1 MMKAA
6 LISSAMPPVSLLLA
20 GVLLISP
27 LHSTPTPAQNSA
39 PTNQNLDSTQPDQ
52 TPDSSQDRQFYAI
65 ASKSQLTLRR
75 ADGKHIV
82 LNRCSG
88 EAVINQRLG
97 FLGIYYIALELECQ
111 SDGHTAKEHDTIH
124 IAAANIMK
132 LAAQP
137 RVFKLP
143 RHIELMGEARLNGV
157 DKAIPIVLD
166 VRSSKHKSKQNTKDY
181 TWNLRAPLQDPASPD
196 TKPSKLTATLL
207 LTELK

>member
-1 MMKAA
+1 MKAA

-137 RVFKLP
+137 RIFKLP
-143 RHIELMGEARLNGV
+143 RHIALMGEARLNGV
-157 DKAIPIVLD
+157 AIPVVLD

-181 TWNLRAPLQDPASPD
+181 TWNLRAPLQDPASTD

>member
-1 MMKAA
+1 MKAA
-6 LISSAMPPVSLLLA
+6 LISSVMPPVSLLLA

-137 RVFKLP
+137 RIFKLP
-143 RHIELMGEARLNGV
+143 RHIALMGEARLNSV
-157 DKAIPIVLD
+157 AIPVVLD

-181 TWNLRAPLQDPASPD
+181 TWNLRAPLQDPASTD

>member
-6 LISSAMPPVSLLLA
+6 LISSAMPPVSLLLV

-39 PTNQNLDSTQPDQ
+39 HTNQNLDSTQPDQ

-65 ASKSQLTLRR
+65 ASKSQLTLRH

-82 LNRCSG
+82 HRCSG

-97 FLGIYYIALELECQ
+97 FLGIYYIALELACQ
-111 SDGHTAKEHDTIH
+111 SDERAAKTHSAIH
-124 IAAANIMK
+124 IAAANIIK

-137 RVFKLP
+137 RAFKLP
-143 RHIELMGEARLNGV
+143 RHIELMGETRLNGV
-157 DKAIPIVLD
+157 AIPIALD
-166 VRSSKHKSKQNTKDY
+166 VRSSKHKSKQNPKDY
-181 TWNLRAPLQDPASPD
+181 TWNLRAPLQDPASTD

>member
-6 LISSAMPPVSLLLA
+6 LISSAIPPVSLLLV

-27 LHSTPTPAQNSA
+27 LHSTPTPVQNSA
-39 PTNQNLDSTQPDQ
+39 HTNQNLDSTQPDQ

-65 ASKSQLTLRR
+65 ASKSQLTLRH

-111 SDGHTAKEHDTIH
+111 SDEPTAKEHDTIH
-124 IAAANIMK
+124 IAAANIIK

-137 RVFKLP
+137 RIFKLP

-157 DKAIPIVLD
+157 AIPIVLD

-181 TWNLRAPLQDPASPD
+181 TWNLRASLQDPASPD

>member
-6 LISSAMPPVSLLLA
+6 LISSAMPPVSLLLV

-27 LHSTPTPAQNSA
+27 LHSAPTPAQNSA
-39 PTNQNLDSTQPDQ
+39 HTNQNLDSTQPDQ

-65 ASKSQLTLRR
+65 ASKSRLTLRH

-111 SDGHTAKEHDTIH
+111 SDEPTAKEHDAIH
-124 IAAANIMK
+124 IAAANIIK

-137 RVFKLP
+137 RIFKLP
-143 RHIELMGEARLNGV
+143 RHIALMGEARLNGV
-157 DKAIPIVLD
+157 AIPIVLD

-181 TWNLRAPLQDPASPD
+181 TWKLRAHLQDPASPD